1 MPSRSRRSR
10 PNSFEQS
17 PRVKE
22 PSMQR
27 TLRNLAVALVAGT
40 FAVAA
45 GAQDKAEK
53 AAKKT
58 AAAASASGKVVVN
71 GVTIPQARIE
81 AMNKELNAQG
91 QPDTAERQ
99 AAIKDE
105 LVNREILAQAAAKR
119 GLDKNAD
126 IAAQMDMARQAVL
139 VRALFEEEVKK
150 NPITDAQ
157 LQQQYEQFKGSMGT
171 NEYKVRHILV
181 DKEDDAKA
189 TIAELNKGGDFAK
202 IAKEKSKD
210 PGSKDNGGDLDW
222 GPSGRY
228 VKPFADAISS
238 MQKGQTTSAPV
249 KTDFGYHV
257 IRLDDVRPLKV
268 PAFAELKEQ
277 FRQRAQQAQIQK
289 LVMELRQKA
298 KIEER

>member
-1 MPSRSRRSR
+1 
-10 PNSFEQS
+10 
-17 PRVKE
+17 
-22 PSMQR
+22 MQR

-53 AAKKT
+53 APRKS
-58 AAAASASGKVVVN
+58 AASASGKVVVN
-71 GVTIPQARIE
+71 GVTIPQSRIE
-81 AMNKELNAQG
+81 AMNKELTAQG

-99 AAIKDE
+99 QAVKDE

-119 GLDKNAD
+119 GLDKNPD
-126 IAAQMDMARQAVL
+126 IAAQMEMARQAVL

-150 NPITDAQ
+150 NPITDAM
-157 LQQQYEQFKGSMGT
+157 LQQQYESFKGNMGT

-189 TIAELNKGGDFAK
+189 IIAELNKGGDFAK
-202 IAKEKSKD
+202 LAKDKSKD

-228 VKPFADAISS
+228 VKPFADAITS
-238 MQKGQTTSAPV
+238 MQKGQTTPAPV

-257 IRLDDVRPLKV
+257 IRVDDVRPLTV
-268 PAFAELKEQ
+268 PPFAELKEQ
-277 FRQRAQQAQIQK
+277 FRQRAQQQQIQK
-289 LVMELRQKA
+289 MVMDLRSRA
-298 KIEER
+298 KVEDR

>member
-1 MPSRSRRSR
+1 
-10 PNSFEQS
+10 
-17 PRVKE
+17 
-22 PSMQR
+22 MQR
-27 TLRNLAVALVAGT
+27 ILRNLAVALVAGT

-53 AAKKT
+53 APKKS
-58 AAAASASGKVVVN
+58 AVSASGKVVVN
-71 GVTIPQARIE
+71 GVTIPQSRID
-81 AMNKELNAQG
+81 AMNRELTSQG
-91 QPDTAERQ
+91 QPDTDERKQ
-99 AAIKDE
+99 AVREEII
-105 LVNREILAQAAAKR
+105 NREVLAQAAQKR
-119 GLDKNAD
+119 GLDKNPD
-126 IAAQMDMARQAVL
+126 IAAQMEMARQAVL

-157 LQQQYEQFKGSMGT
+157 LQQQYDTFKGSMGT

-189 TIAELNKGGDFAK
+189 IIAELNKGGDFAK

-222 GPSGRY
+222 GPAARY
-228 VKPFADAISS
+228 VKPFADAVTG
-238 MQKGQTTSAPV
+238 MQKGQTTAVPV

-257 IRLDDVRPLKV
+257 IRLEDVRPLTV
-268 PAFAELKEQ
+268 PPFSELKEQ

-289 LVMELRQKA
+289 FVMDLRQKA
-298 KIEER
+298 KVEER

>member
-1 MPSRSRRSR
+1 
-10 PNSFEQS
+10 
-17 PRVKE
+17 
-22 PSMQR
+22 MQR

-53 AAKKT
+53 APRKS
-58 AAAASASGKVVVN
+58 AAAPSSSSTSKVVVN
-71 GVTIPQARIE
+71 GVTIPQSRIE
-81 AMNKELNAQG
+81 AMNRELTSQG
-91 QPDTAERQ
+91 QPDTPERQ
-99 AAIKDE
+99 QAVKEE
-105 LVNREILAQAAAKR
+105 LINREVLAQAAAKR
-119 GLDKNAD
+119 GLDKNPD
-126 IAAQMDMARQAVL
+126 IASQMDMAKQAVL
-139 VRALFEEEVKK
+139 VRALFEEEVKR

-157 LQQQYEQFKGSMGT
+157 LEQQYEQFKGSMGS

-189 TIAELNKGGDFAK
+189 IIDELNKGGDFAK

-222 GPSGRY
+222 GPSARY
-228 VKPFADAISS
+228 VKPFADAVTG
-238 MQKGQTTSAPV
+238 MQKGQTTPAPV

-268 PAFAELKEQ
+268 PPFAELKEQ

-289 LVMELRQKA
+289 LVADLRQKA